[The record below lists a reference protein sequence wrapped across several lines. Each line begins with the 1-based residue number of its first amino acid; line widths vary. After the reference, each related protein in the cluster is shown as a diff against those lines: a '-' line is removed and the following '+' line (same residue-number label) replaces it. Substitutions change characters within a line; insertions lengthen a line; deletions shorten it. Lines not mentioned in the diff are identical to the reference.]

1 VVLLPS
7 YSPSMRLRAIVALTG
22 ACLFWGIGFPVMK
35 ALTIGAEEADPGVS
49 SWFLSAYFIAARFL
63 AAAVVIVVARPLL
76 PSRGEAAQGAALGV
90 ITGIGMLLQLDG
102 LQYTEASTNAFL
114 TQGYVVFLPAGAMLV
129 TKKPPP
135 VRVVVC
141 AFIVSIGLAVLARFD
156 PRTLSIGRGEAETLA
171 AAFCFMFQ
179 IALLDM
185 RRFRDNRTFPVS
197 TVMFTTMAVV
207 MLPFVALTARGAG
220 DLRIPFAAPASVWC
234 FAVLVALPTLGS
246 FLLMNRYQRL
256 VSASE
261 AGIIYATEP
270 AFASVF
276 ALFVPGWLSL
286 LSRISYADETLSSR
300 LLWGG
305 ALVVSAN
312 VLLAVL
318 QPEAKPPPEAV
329 GRALDSEA

>member
-1 VVLLPS
+1 
-7 YSPSMRLRAIVALTG
+7 MRLRAIAALVG

-35 ALTIGAEEADPGVS
+35 ALTLGAEQADPEIS
-49 SWFLSAYFIAARFL
+49 SWFLSAYFIAARFF
-63 AAAVVIVVARPLL
+63 AAAIVIAVARPLL
-76 PSRGEAAQGAALGV
+76 PSRSEAEQGVALGV
-90 ITGIGMLLQLDG
+90 ITGVGMLLQLDG

-114 TQGYVVFLPAGAMLV
+114 TQGYVVFLPVGSTLI
-129 TKKPPP
+129 TKRPPP

-141 AFIVSIGLAVLARFD
+141 ALLVSVGLAVLARFD
-156 PRTLSIGRGEAETLA
+156 PRTMSIGRGEAETLA

-185 RRFRDNRTFPVS
+185 RRFGENRTLPVS
-197 TVMFTTMAVV
+197 TVMFATMTIV
-207 MLPFVALTARGAG
+207 MLPVVALTSHGS
-220 DLRIPFAAPASVWC
+220 DLLVPFAAPASIWY
-234 FAVLVALPTLGS
+234 FAVIVALPTLGS

-270 AFASVF
+270 AFASAF
-276 ALFVPGWLSL
+276 ALFLPSWLSR
-286 LSRISYADETLSSR
+286 LSRISYEDETLSSR

-305 ALVVSAN
+305 VLVVSAN
-312 VLLAVL
+312 VLLAVM
-318 QPEAKPPPEAV
+318 QPDSKPPEEL